1 LLLVAHHLIFD
12 GVSSRIVL
20 EDLAA
25 AWADIEAGRPL
36 APSAGGTSMRT
47 WLHALRAE
55 ASSAPRVAELA
66 MWKSMLEG
74 PDPLPGTRALDPAV
88 DTTSKIERVQT
99 SIDAETTSAILG
111 PGMAGEEP
119 QLGDILMAAL
129 AVAVARWQGRRGVV
143 LPSVLLRLIGHG
155 RQELAGADL
164 SRTVGWFNS
173 IYPLRIDLS
182 GIHLDEDP
190 AGNRDIA
197 AAVLAVAQRVQSIP
211 DGGVGY
217 GLLRYLNRDT
227 AQELPAE
234 MPGRICFNYLGQ
246 IQTGTKDAG
255 AWKPIVEGLY
265 ESMPDPG
272 LPAAAALD
280 ITVVV
285 IGGRMI
291 GDFGF
296 PTLLFEMREVQ
307 ELAELWADVL
317 SSLAVT
323 VSSR

>member
-1 LLLVAHHLIFD
+1 
-12 GVSSRIVL
+12 
-20 EDLAA
+20 
-25 AWADIEAGRPL
+25 
-36 APSAGGTSMRT
+36 
-47 WLHALRAE
+47 
-55 ASSAPRVAELA
+55 

-74 PDPLPGTRALDPAV
+74 PDPLPGIRALDPAV
-88 DTTSKIERVQT
+88 DTTAKIQRVQT
-99 SIDAETTSAILG
+99 FIDAETTSAILG
-111 PGMAGEEP
+111 PGLAGKKT
-119 QLGDILMAAL
+119 QLSDILMAAL

-155 RQELAGADL
+155 RHELAGADL

-190 AGNRDIA
+190 AGNPDVA

-227 AQELPAE
+227 ALELPDE

-246 IQTGTKDAG
+246 IQTDAKDAG

-280 ITVVV
+280 ITAVV
-285 IGGRMI
+285 IDGRMI

-296 PTLLFEMREVQ
+296 PTLLFEVREVQ
-307 ELAELWADVL
+307 ELAELWADAL
-317 SSLAVT
+317 SSLVVT
-323 VSSR
+323 LSSR